1 MINHSYSLPSSQRSD
16 AEFAAARSV
25 FQQAGYNYANLCA
38 RLGIQRLYEYKM
50 PPIAEILAQP
60 VNDALDAMHRLF
72 GNGLH
77 LERTVVERLLTPE
90 GRAALCTLGLLAP
103 DPSDPEKDF
112 APVNVI
118 PFLDVLTLVDRFC
131 APSGEAIELPP
142 DVVYPALFDNTYNFV
157 TRLPE
162 TPCDALLDLGT
173 GTGAAAIC
181 QAPFARRVWAT
192 DITSRSV
199 RFAEFNCRLNGCPNV
214 DTLEGDLYA
223 PVQGLTFD
231 RIVSQPP
238 YVAVETDKITFRDGG
253 KDGEQIFRRIVE
265 GLPQF
270 LRPGGTSYSLLMATD
285 REGETFE
292 QRIRKWLGSD
302 SEEFDVL
309 IGCDMAQEP
318 MEFLRTVRSIPV
330 AEKEYRRVLYQNN
343 GTRAV
348 LYCSVLIHRHLGPR
362 PAATLRTFLG
372 KNVRGADLNFLLD
385 WNVAATSPNGPET
398 LWNARPSL
406 GVHCELVVTHR
417 VQERRLVAAE
427 FELHTN
433 GPFASKGKTPAWIAQ
448 LVAECDGS
456 QTWGER
462 FQGLKSAGRIP
473 PEVAREDFARI
484 LTVLVSTGVLEIREF
499 ANRG

>member
-1 MINHSYSLPSSQRSD
+1 
-16 AEFAAARSV
+16 
-25 FQQAGYNYANLCA
+25 
-38 RLGIQRLYEYKM
+38 
-50 PPIAEILAQP
+50 
-60 VNDALDAMHRLF
+60 
-72 GNGLH
+72 
-77 LERTVVERLLTPE
+77 
-90 GRAALCTLGLLAP
+90 
-103 DPSDPEKDF
+103 
-112 APVNVI
+112 
-118 PFLDVLTLVDRFC
+118 
-131 APSGEAIELPP
+131 
-142 DVVYPALFDNTYNFV
+142 
-157 TRLPE
+157 
-162 TPCDALLDLGT
+162 
-173 GTGAAAIC
+173 
-181 QAPFARRVWAT
+181 
-192 DITSRSV
+192 
-199 RFAEFNCRLNGCPNV
+199 
-214 DTLEGDLYA
+214 
-223 PVQGLTFD
+223 
-231 RIVSQPP
+231 
-238 YVAVETDKITFRDGG
+238 
-253 KDGEQIFRRIVE
+253 
-265 GLPQF
+265 
-270 LRPGGTSYSLLMATD
+270 
-285 REGETFE
+285 
-292 QRIRKWLGSD
+292 
-302 SEEFDVL
+302 
-309 IGCDMAQEP
+309 

-385 WNVAATSPNGPET
+385 WNVAATSPNGPEM

-462 FQGLKSAGRIP
+462 FEGLKSAGRIP